1 MNCAVRNPSVWVM
14 LGLCGFRWVFP
25 PQPGPHGL
33 TPTQRTHYRGLVWA
47 WAAISRRPDHTWK
60 TSPSASSC
68 TTVPCPGAL
77 PRGAQLRPK
86 PAPGLQQALCF
97 HPSPGLTEHQ
107 GTEKFPHADLNPS
120 HLGTSRRAAG
130 TRLAEPAPAQAKGT
144 GLHLPSADVRACCH
158 QEGMQCGVLAIPPRL
173 HSGEDQ

>member
-1 MNCAVRNPSVWVM
+1 MWVM
-14 LGLCGFRWVFP
+14 LGLWIPVGFPSPARTTWTHTNTEDSLQGFGLGLGSNFTTTRP
-25 PQPGPHGL
+25 YLEKQPERLQLHN
-33 TPTQRTHYRGLVWA
+33 
-47 WAAISRRPDHTWK
+47 
-60 TSPSASSC
+60 
-68 TTVPCPGAL
+68 GAL
-77 PRGAQLRPK
+77 SRDAQLRPK
-86 PAPGLQQALCF
+86 PAPGLQWALCF